1 MPVPDGGSRNTQSDR
16 NGCKMENPFCAA
28 VPVIELLF

>member
-1 MPVPDGGSRNTQSDR
+1 MTVPDGGSRKIQSDR

-28 VPVIELLF
+28 VPVIESLF